1 MTGASARDIDV
12 SFPDGAD
19 NKNPPK
25 RVAIKS
31 ASNLVVFF
39 VELQRKRF
47 AHGIVDWNVGENGAV

>member
-1 MTGASARDIDV
+1 MCHFLMGRTT
-12 SFPDGAD
+12 
-19 NKNPPK
+19 KNPPR

-47 AHGIVDWNVGENGAV
+47 THGIVRWKFGKNGAV